1 MKTRHQPAAQ
11 QKSGKN
17 YGTEEEAKQR
27 WTEKL
32 DLVSW
37 GHALVLTLYIVALF
51 VWDGQHLDVLD
62 CSLISLA
69 GSGGK
74 LPSGS
79 LKSSILCHFMASL
92 WGGVW
97 NTVGLLVLTPSC
109 LGQMGRIGLGRPNR
123 SPSSRYYLGSEF
135 LVIPAHRSFLQGT
148 CYYGYHLTSV
158 PWLNPWYRVC

>member
-1 MKTRHQPAAQ
+1 MTELFGVKTRHQPAAL

-17 YGTEEEAKQR
+17 YGTKGEAKQR

-74 LPSGS
+74 LPSES
-79 LKSSILCHFMASL
+79 
-92 WGGVW
+92 
-97 NTVGLLVLTPSC
+97 
-109 LGQMGRIGLGRPNR
+109 
-123 SPSSRYYLGSEF
+123 
-135 LVIPAHRSFLQGT
+135 
-148 CYYGYHLTSV
+148 
-158 PWLNPWYRVC
+158 